1 MGAGYAGLRIRSL
14 TMSNKNIYLKYG
26 KVLIEQGAEDD
37 KSAYIIEDGSL
48 SVHKDGKHICDLHKG
63 GFVGEMSWILGEPR
77 SATVTSISENCQVR
91 EITADEFS
99 LLWETNPKALLP
111 VLRVLTDRIAN
122 TTRSLAETK
131 EILGN
136 LQKTLRNGNG
146 G

>member
-1 MGAGYAGLRIRSL
+1 
-14 TMSNKNIYLKYG
+14 MSNKNIYLKYG

-111 VLRVLTDRIAN
+111 VLRLLTDRIAN
-122 TTRSLAETK
+122 TTQALAETK

-146 G
+146 V

>member
-1 MGAGYAGLRIRSL
+1 
-14 TMSNKNIYLKYG
+14 MSNKNIYLKYG

>member
-1 MGAGYAGLRIRSL
+1 
-14 TMSNKNIYLKYG
+14 MSNKNIYLKYG

-91 EITADEFS
+91 EITANEFK
-99 LLWETNPKALLP
+99 LLWQAKPEALLP
-111 VLRVLTDRIAN
+111 VLKMVTERLSSTMQMI
-122 TTRSLAETK
+122 E
-131 EILGN
+131 N

-146 G
+146 I

>member
-1 MGAGYAGLRIRSL
+1 MY
-14 TMSNKNIYLKYG
+14 NKNIYLKYG

-48 SVHKDGKHICDLHKG
+48 SVHKNGKHICDLHKG